1 MSGSSRRPV
10 WIRWLR
16 AIVIGPFRA
25 IGELLG
31 LVLFAKEYGDRQASE
46 ARRSELRHRRK
57 GLLIGLPAFL
67 TVIAV
72 ISISS
77 WAWASRSSVLNRYSE
92 RASDR
97 LSQSMAGDTADLR
110 SIETLGNRIFDQGV
124 RTNPELALEYCKL
137 LAKEKRLEQANIVI
151 AQLAPNN
158 APGYR
163 PAHAQR
169 AIAFS
174 NLLTQGASPTYL
186 PTLLWHLQQAGQPE
200 SESLWLAWANY
211 YRLEGKLDQCVQ
223 ALESAAV
230 LNPSHWFS
238 VADLYVLDQKPELA
252 KKALANGVTAFRL
265 AIARDP
271 LSIDDRVQLAL
282 AQARGGDTEQA
293 DGTLKTGLELMP
305 GNQSLLNAQAQLALA
320 GLERRYAQAKS
331 VGEMLDVLRQ
341 MRDAM
346 TDPTGV
352 YERVVDVYRAAKDT
366 KEKESVLRYL
376 SESMETIGPDPTLY
390 FTRSILAV
398 IEERIEDAKKDLE
411 TALELKPDHGSSLN
425 NLAWLLATREPKD
438 IQRAKLLAKKAI
450 ETNEQIA
457 TYRDT
462 LGAILLESNEIP
474 EAIEQLESALARTAM
489 RERYKLHQKLARAY
503 GMLGNERLAKLH
515 QDKSEPAM
523 EQR

>member
-1 MSGSSRRPV
+1 MSDPSRRPV
-10 WIRWLR
+10 WLKWLS

-25 IGELLG
+25 TGELLG
-31 LVLFAKEYGDRQASE
+31 LVRLAKEYGGAGASE
-46 ARRSELRHRRK
+46 ARVRQLRHRRLS
-57 GLLIGLPAFL
+57 LLLGLPAFL
-67 TVIAV
+67 TLIAV
-72 ISISS
+72 LSFSS

-92 RASDR
+92 RVSDH
-97 LSQSMAGDTADLR
+97 LSQSLEGDSADLR
-110 SIETLGNRIFDQGV
+110 SIETLSNRLFDQGV
-124 RTNPELALEYCKL
+124 RANPELALEYCKL
-137 LAKEKRLEQANIVI
+137 LAKETRLEEANSVI

-200 SESLWLAWANY
+200 TESLWLAWANY

-252 KKALANGVTAFRL
+252 KKALANGVNAFRL

-271 LSIDDRVQLAL
+271 LSVEDRVQLAL

-293 DGTLKTGLELMP
+293 SGTLKSGLELLP
-305 GNQSLLNAQAQLALA
+305 GNQALLNAQSQLALA
-320 GLERRYAQAKS
+320 QLERRYGQAKS
-331 VGEMLDVLRQ
+331 VPEKLEILRQ

-346 TDPTGV
+346 SEPSSV
-352 YERVVDVYRAAKDT
+352 YQRVVDVYRVARDA
-366 KEKESVLRYL
+366 KEKELVAAFLT
-376 SESMETIGPDPTLY
+376 ESLQVKGPDPTLY

-398 IEERIEDAKKDLE
+398 MEERIEDAKQELE
-411 TALELKPDHGSSLN
+411 AALEQYPEHGLSLN

-438 IQRAKLLAKKAI
+438 IPRAKSLAKRAI
-450 ETNEQIA
+450 ATNEQIA

-474 EAIEQLESALARTAM
+474 EAIEQLESALARTAPS
-489 RERYKLHQKLARAY
+489 ERYKLHQKLARAY
-503 GMLGNERLAKLH
+503 GALGNESLAKLH
-515 QDKSEPAM
+515 RDKSDPTTG
-523 EQR
+523 QR

>member
-1 MSGSSRRPV
+1 MSGSSRRTV
-10 WIRWLR
+10 WIRWLT

-31 LVLFAKEYGDRQASE
+31 LVWFAKDFGDREASE
-46 ARRSELRHRRK
+46 ARRFQLRHRRM
-57 GLLIGLPAFL
+57 GLLFGLPAFL
-67 TVIAV
+67 TMLAV
-72 ISISS
+72 ISVSS

-92 RASDR
+92 RATDR
-97 LSQSMAGDTADLR
+97 LTESFAGDPADLR
-110 SIETLGNRIFDQGV
+110 SIQTLGNRIFDQGV

-137 LAKEKRLEQANIVI
+137 LAKENRLEQANILI

-174 NLLTQGASPTYL
+174 NLLTKGASPTYL

-252 KKALANGVTAFRL
+252 KKAIANGVTAFRL
-265 AIARDP
+265 AIAKDP
-271 LSIDDRVQLAL
+271 LSVDDRVQLAL
-282 AQARGGDTEQA
+282 AQARGGDVEQA
-293 DGTLKTGLELMP
+293 YGTLKSGLDLLP
-305 GNQSLLNAQAQLALA
+305 GNQSLLNATAQLALA
-320 GLERRYAQAKS
+320 QLERRYTQAKTVS
-331 VGEMLDVLRQ
+331 EMLEVLRQ

-346 TDPTGV
+346 TYPTGV
-352 YERVVDVYRAAKDT
+352 YERVVDVYRVAKGVE
-366 KEKESVLRYL
+366 EKESVFQYL
-376 SESMETIGPDPTLY
+376 SESMQAKGPDPTLY

-474 EAIEQLESALARTAM
+474 EAIEQLESALARTSM

-515 QDKSEPAM
+515 QDKSEPVT

>member
-10 WIRWLR
+10 WIRWLV

-31 LVLFAKEYGDRQASE
+31 LVRIAKEYGDRETSE
-46 ARRSELRHRRK
+46 ARRLELRHRRM
-57 GLLIGLPAFL
+57 GLLFGLPAFL
-67 TVIAV
+67 TVFAV
-72 ISISS
+72 ISVSS
-77 WAWASRSSVLNRYSE
+77 WAWASRSSVLNRYLE
-92 RASDR
+92 RASDG
-97 LSQSMAGDTADLR
+97 LTQSLAGDQADLR

-137 LAKEKRLEQANIVI
+137 LAKEQRLEQANIVI

-174 NLLTQGASPTYL
+174 NLLTQGASPSYL

-252 KKALANGVTAFRL
+252 KKALANGVNAFRL

-271 LSIDDRVQLAL
+271 LSIEDRVQLAL

-293 DGTLKTGLELMP
+293 NGTLKTGLELLP

-320 GLERRYAQAKS
+320 NLERRYAQAKS
-331 VGEMLDVLRQ
+331 VREMLDVLRQ
-341 MRDAM
+341 MRDSM
-346 TDPTGV
+346 KDPTGV
-352 YERVVDVYRAAKDT
+352 YERVVDVYRAAKDA
-366 KEKESVLRYL
+366 KEKESVFEYL
-376 SESMETIGPDPTLY
+376 SESLETKGPDPTLH
-390 FTRSILAV
+390 FTRSILEV
-398 IEERIEDAKKDLE
+398 IEERIDDAKEDLE
-411 TALELKPDHGSSLN
+411 TALKLKPDHGSSLN
-425 NLAWLLATREPKD
+425 NLAWLLATREPRD
-438 IQRAKLLAKKAI
+438 VQRAKLLARKAI

-474 EAIEQLESALARTAM
+474 EAIEQLESALARTAA

-515 QDKSEPAM
+515 QDKSEPAI